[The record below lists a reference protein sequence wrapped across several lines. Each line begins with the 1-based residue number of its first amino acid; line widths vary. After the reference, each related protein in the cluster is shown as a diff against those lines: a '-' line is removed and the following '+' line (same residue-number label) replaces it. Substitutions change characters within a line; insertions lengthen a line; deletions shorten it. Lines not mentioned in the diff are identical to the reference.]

1 MNIQQFCNDKN
12 KIILCYNEQMSNT
25 ETSPLIYVSFS
36 YIAWWQP
43 WSGLVHKELLCLVH
57 RLFCS

>member
-12 KIILCYNEQMSNT
+12 KRILRYNEQMSNT

-36 YIAWWQP
+36 YMA
-43 WSGLVHKELLCLVH
+43 
-57 RLFCS
+57 